1 MSPVIQY
8 ELKNNIAVI
17 SVNNPPVN
25 TLSQAVRQGIADSID
40 RLNHD
45 PVARAGIIICV
56 GRTFIAGADI
66 SEFNKPPLDP
76 SLPEVISKIEAS
88 NKIIIAA
95 LHGTA
100 LGGGFETAMAC
111 HYRCAVSEAKVGLPE
126 VKLGLLAG
134 ASGTQRLPRLI
145 GAEAAIQWMVS
156 GDHIEVAD
164 AFKLGAIDRILT
176 GDLLNGALEF
186 ANELLTADATPVR
199 LSEKEM
205 LMDSA
210 SVKLIADYRKKIDN
224 QWSGYFAPQK
234 IIDCVEACLSMPY
247 DEAVK
252 LERKLFN
259 QCKASSHSNA
269 LRRLFFS
276 ERQVGKVPGLSR
288 DTPVR
293 EINAVAVVGAG
304 TMGSAIAVSFL
315 NSGYSVY
322 LIDQDET
329 NLDKGISNIK
339 KIYQSEVD
347 KGRLSDE
354 QLNERLSRLTTSL
367 ELSHIHKV
375 DLVIESIIEDFDI
388 KYNLIQEL
396 QTIVNPNTIIASNT
410 STLDINRLID
420 NTRYPENIIGMH
432 FFAPAHQM
440 KLLEIVRSN
449 KTDKDVL
456 ATIMGLAK
464 KLRKIGV
471 VVNSGFGF
479 AGNRI
484 FLTYLREAQLMLLQ
498 GSSPSDIDK
507 VACEWGFPM
516 GPFSVMD
523 LSGLDVFHSI
533 YEQLKNVPGKYCY
546 YPVSNVLFESGHLG
560 RKTQSGFYQYQDSSK
575 QENSQVIEISRQM
588 ADKYGIEQ
596 RRLGGEEI
604 IERLI
609 YAMIN
614 EGVYVL
620 QEKIVSNPGDIDVIM
635 TNGYGF
641 PRYRGGPMCY
651 ADIIGLEKV
660 YQCIC
665 EYDKQYPDNIW
676 SPSGLLREMIDK
688 GESFYKN

>member
-8 ELKNNIAVI
+8 EIKNNIAVI

-25 TLSQAVRQGIADSID
+25 ALSQAVRQGITDSVD
-40 RLNHD
+40 RLNQD
-45 PVARAGIIICV
+45 PVARAGIILCV

-76 SLPEVISKIEAS
+76 VLPEVISTIEAS

-111 HYRCAVSEAKVGLPE
+111 HYRCAVPDAKVGLPE
-126 VKLGLLAG
+126 VKLGLLPG

-145 GAEAAIQWMVS
+145 GVEAAIQWMVS
-156 GDHIEVAD
+156 GEHIDAEK
-164 AFKLGAIDRILT
+164 AFKLGAVDRIVT
-176 GDLLNGALEF
+176 GDMLNGVLDF
-186 ANELLTADATPVR
+186 ANELLAADAVPVR

-205 LMDSA
+205 QMDRTSE
-210 SVKLIADYRKKIDN
+210 KLIADYREKIDK
-224 QWSGYFAPQK
+224 QWRGYYSPQK
-234 IIDCVEACLSMPY
+234 IIDCVEACLRMPY
-247 DEAVK
+247 DEAVE

-259 QCKASSHSNA
+259 ECKASSHSNA

-276 ERQVGKVPGLSR
+276 ERQVGKVQDLPR
-288 DTPVR
+288 NTPVR
-293 EINAVAVVGAG
+293 EINSVAVVGTG
-304 TMGSAIAVSFL
+304 TMGSAITVNFL
-315 NSGYSVY
+315 NSGCPVY

-329 NLDKGISNIK
+329 NLNKGISNIK
-339 KIYQSEVD
+339 KIYQSEID

-354 QLNERLSRLTTSL
+354 HLNDRLSRLTTTL
-367 ELSHIHKV
+367 ELSHIHNV
-375 DLVIESIIEDFDI
+375 DLVIESVIEDFEI
-388 KYNLIQEL
+388 KQNLIQQF
-396 QTIVNPNTIIASNT
+396 QTIVNPTTIIASNT
-410 STLDINRLID
+410 STLDINRLVE
-420 NTRYPENIIGMH
+420 NTRFPENIIGMH

-440 KLLEIVRSN
+440 KLLEIIRSN
-449 KTDKDVL
+449 KTDIDVL
-456 ATIMGLAK
+456 ATVMGLAK

-533 YEQLKNVPGKYCY
+533 YEQLENVPGKYCY
-546 YPVSNVLFESGHLG
+546 YPVSNVLFDSGHLG
-560 RKTQSGFYQYQDSSK
+560 RKTQSGFYQYQEAKKRESS
-575 QENSQVIEISRQM
+575 QIMDISRQM

-596 RRLGGEEI
+596 KRLSEEEI

-609 YAMIN
+609 FAMIN

-620 QEKIVSNPGDIDVIM
+620 QDKIVSNPGDIDVIM

-651 ADIIGLEKV
+651 ADIVGLEKV

-676 SPSGLLREMIDK
+676 RPSGLLREMIDK